1 MIRLIDKMK
10 KTENSVDFAK
20 NEKGLTVGVELEF
33 QVLAKSSLNLT
44 PRANDLLIRTSLNDL
59 TKELFQSTIE
69 LVTPV
74 CNTIHEVE
82 HYFNSVL
89 PVLHYEGESLGLT
102 FAGTGTHPLADY
114 RDRLVTH
121 TPRYESLVSKNR
133 WLIRRMAVYGMH
145 VHFGMKSGD
154 ECIRYHN
161 FFLQL
166 VPHMIALSASSPFWH
181 GVNTELAACRPTM
194 YEALPTAG
202 IPYRIESWKEFQKLL
217 DRLIITDSIAT
228 FKDLWW
234 DIRPSPLLGTIEIRA
249 CDGAASLAET
259 LAITAFL
266 HAAAHW
272 FEDNHKDWSASE
284 PLEQWV
290 IRENKW
296 RAIRNGLDANI
307 IVSNNGETRMI
318 REDLERWLN
327 KIRTY
332 YTSLN
337 YQRYHGYLISILTMG
352 NSSQRQRKVYQ
363 STNSL
368 HEVVKLNVNEFRLGK
383 PLNVL

>member
-1 MIRLIDKMK
+1 MSKFKEAIEFKPNTR
-10 KTENSVDFAK
+10 A
-20 NEKGLTVGVELEF
+20 LTIGVELEF

-44 PRANDLLIRTSLNDL
+44 PRANDLLTRTSVREL
-59 TKELFQSTIE
+59 TKEFFQSTIE
-69 LVTPV
+69 LVTPI
-74 CNTIHEVE
+74 CNSIHDVA
-82 HYFNSVL
+82 HYLNSMM
-89 PVLHYEGESLGLT
+89 PVLHYEGDSLGLT

-121 TPRYESLVSKNR
+121 TARYESLVSKNR

-145 VHFGMKSGD
+145 VHFGMKSGED
-154 ECIRYHN
+154 CIRYHN

-202 IPYRIESWKEFQKLL
+202 IPYRIESWPEFQKLVN
-217 DRLIITDSIAT
+217 RLIKTDSIASL
-228 FKDLWW
+228 KDLWW

-249 CDGAASLAET
+249 CDGPASLTET

-266 HAAAHW
+266 HLAAHW
-272 FEDNHKDWSASE
+272 FEDNQKELAATE
-284 PLEQWV
+284 PLEQWI

-296 RAIRNGLDANI
+296 RAIRNGLDAKI
-307 IVSNNGETRMI
+307 IVSNSGETRTI
-318 REDLERWLN
+318 RDDLERWLN
-327 KIRTY
+327 KLRTY

-337 YQRYHGYLISILTMG
+337 YQRYHDHLISILTLG
-352 NSSQRQRKVYQ
+352 NSSQRQKKVFQ
-363 STNSL
+363 TTNSL
-368 HEVVKLNVNEFRLGK
+368 NEVVKLNVEEFRIGK
-383 PLNVL
+383 PLSVL